1 MQRTISPM
9 LGKLFGRQPI
19 WVWSIKQADEE
30 LLHLVGRGT
39 LESDMK
45 PKKLRAQLLAGQYR
59 GGIRIRDTGMV
70 LNSHLLEAMAPEE
83 EFWLDDT
90 QNTALWQGKRWRLA
104 WVPQRSWHYEG
115 RLVAEPDPVRGGDAL
130 VSVEDVS
137 SIRRRA
143 NTSALPNAKV
153 VFRPVNENEHAERE
167 LRASIEEAQRSRRN
181 SSKGWRKDGS
191 WGLLDGEAEELKS

>member
-1 MQRTISPM
+1 M

-59 GGIRIRDTGMV
+59 GGIRIGDTGMV
-70 LNSHLLEAMAPEE
+70 INSRLLEAIGPEE

-90 QNTALWQGKRWRLA
+90 QNAALWQGKRWRLA
-104 WVPQRSWHYEG
+104 WVPQRSWYYEG
-115 RLVAEPDPVRGGDAL
+115 RLVAERNPTSDSPAL
-130 VSVEDVS
+130 ISTEDVS
-137 SIRRRA
+137 RIRQHINREGA
-143 NTSALPNAKV
+143 PPAEV
-153 VFRPVNENEHAERE
+153 VFRPVNALEDP
-167 LRASIEEAQRSRRN
+167 LQDTRAAIEEVQERRKRSR
-181 SSKGWRKDGS
+181 KGWREDGS
-191 WGLLDGEAEELKS
+191 WGQLGKPPEE